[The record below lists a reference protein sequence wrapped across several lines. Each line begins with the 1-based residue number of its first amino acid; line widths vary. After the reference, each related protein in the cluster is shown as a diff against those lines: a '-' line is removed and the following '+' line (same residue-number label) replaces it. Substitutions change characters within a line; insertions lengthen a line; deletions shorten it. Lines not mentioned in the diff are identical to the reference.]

1 MLGAFGIARDVVA
14 ISPSELHSAE
24 REGELVEIDGVPSWW
39 RVEVGQRRWGSCAV
53 PVLHEDP
60 PSASPVRAAGRSR
73 CRARRQDG
81 HPVTHRAAHAPMPT
95 SAIRTASSSLRN
107 GLRA

>member
-39 RVEVGQRRWGSCAV
+39 RVEVGQRRWGSCAA

-60 PSASPVRAAGRSR
+60 PPPRRCVQPGAVDAERGGRM
-73 CRARRQDG
+73 G
-81 HPVTHRAAHAPMPT
+81 IP
-95 SAIRTASSSLRN
+95 
-107 GLRA
+107 